1 MAGCFN
7 GQLCNSFAALP
18 SPFFHL
24 SILLMSDDSY
34 AQTVASAFE
43 KLNAG
48 DEAQASAASSRTF
61 WAAVAT
67 IAAVA
72 AVLAALGMYVIGADR
87 RAEEIRLQQ
96 AAGLAAQSLES
107 HILSTTEVVQKL
119 SMRFLPPTRLE
130 SQIASA
136 DFMAATI
143 MKERREI
150 LEVALVDKSATVIAN
165 WRSSE
170 TPSHELF
177 IKGER
182 ITAGHF
188 QKALDLVYEKDSS
201 AISGL
206 YTRPDTD
213 RVYASLITPSP
224 AADQMIVVRLDLSRL
239 LTAAIAR
246 SQAGGADYRF
256 SFVEDGQPLVPNS
269 PSTEATEEDHGVAAA
284 LRKLFGS
291 GRMHCT
297 VPLRFLG
304 IPVSSGAALEASSYA
319 HALFTTNRVQFLA
332 GAGLAALL
340 LLSLGF
346 LMHSLRQQQ
355 RAHRLLATEYA
366 LRRAMAESSVAGIR
380 VTDTNGKILY
390 VNETFQKIV
399 GYRADELVGLKP
411 PYPYWTADFTE
422 RVLAEP
428 PLDPGTPRPPV
439 EFEARHRNGDR
450 FFAELRTSKLY
461 DSRGREL
468 GYIGALYDV
477 TPEFQA
483 KQRLEEANERF
494 TRVMESMNSAIA
506 VVSAANRTKLAF
518 ANRTYRERFGEDA
531 AGAARL
537 LDAAAKLPQTPHR
550 SEIYDQETGRWWDA
564 KSQKITW
571 TKGEPAILVA
581 ASDVTARRE
590 FEIAREEQKRRA
602 ESTQRLVTMGEMA
615 SSLAHELNQ
624 PLAAIANYAGGAL
637 SRLEAHTLTDD
648 QSQMVFSKIES
659 LAERAGRIIVR
670 IRGFAKKTGA
680 VIEAVSAETVVSDTF
695 ELALIMA
702 KKFRARVEAD
712 IEPNLP
718 MIKGDSV
725 MLEQLLLNLIK
736 NALEA
741 AAESPVRDVL
751 VKVAAETL
759 PPPAPNGESRPVI
772 RFSVIDHGPGIPDA
786 AKAQLFDAFYS
797 TKSEGMGMGLNICR
811 TIAELHGGRI
821 TISDTPGGG
830 STFSFTAPVFS
841 PEALEQFLAAKRE
854 AAAAE
859 EAARSSRIN
868 GMS

>member
-1 MAGCFN
+1 M
-7 GQLCNSFAALP
+7 P
-18 SPFFHL
+18 
-24 SILLMSDDSY
+24 DDAY
-34 AQTVASAFE
+34 AQSVASAFE
-43 KLNAG
+43 KLNAV
-48 DEAQASAASSRTF
+48 DEAQASAASTRTF
-61 WAAVAT
+61 WAAVAA

-72 AVLAALGMYVIGADR
+72 AVLAAVGMYVIGADR

-119 SMRFLPPTRLE
+119 SMRFLPPSGLGPRL
-130 SQIASA
+130 ASA

-150 LEVALVDKSATVIAN
+150 LEVAVVDKSATVIAN
-165 WRSSE
+165 WTSIE
-170 TPSHELF
+170 TPSRELF
-177 IKGER
+177 RRGER
-182 ITAGHF
+182 ITAGRF
-188 QKALDLVYEKDSS
+188 QQALDLVYEKDSS

-206 YTRPDTD
+206 YTRPGTD

-224 AADQMIVVRLDLSRL
+224 AADQMIVVRLDLTRL
-239 LTAAIAR
+239 LSAAIAR
-246 SQAGGADYRF
+246 SNAGAADYRF
-256 SFVEDGQPLVPNS
+256 SFLENGKPLVPAS
-269 PSTEATEEDHGVAAA
+269 AAPEESDAGFAAA

-291 GRMHCT
+291 GRMQCT

-304 IPVSSGAALEASSYA
+304 IPVAPGAALEASSYA

-346 LMHSLRQQQ
+346 LIHSLRQQQ

-380 VTDTNGKILY
+380 VTDTNGRILY

-399 GYRADELVGLKP
+399 GYRADELVGMTP

-422 RVLAEP
+422 RILAEP

-439 EFEARHRNGDR
+439 EFEAQRRNGER
-450 FFAELRTSKLY
+450 FFAELRTSRLY

-468 GYIGALYDV
+468 GYIGALYDA

-483 KQRLEEANERF
+483 KLRLEEANERF
-494 TRVMESMNSAIA
+494 ARVMESMDSAVA
-506 VVSAANRTKLAF
+506 VVSARDRTKLAF
-518 ANRTYRERFGEDA
+518 ANRTYRERFGDDA

-537 LDAAAKLPQTPHR
+537 LAEAEKLPQAPHR
-550 SEIYDQETGRWWDA
+550 PEVYDRETQRWWDA
-564 KSQKITW
+564 KTQQITW
-571 TKGEPAILVA
+571 TKGEPAILVVL
-581 ASDVTARRE
+581 SDVTARRE

-637 SRLEAHTLTDD
+637 SRLDAHVLTDD
-648 QSQMVFSKIES
+648 QSHMVFSKIES

-680 VIEAVSAETVVSDTF
+680 VIEAVSAETVVSETF

-702 KKFRARVEAD
+702 KKFRARVDAD
-712 IEPNLP
+712 IAPSLP

-751 VKVAAETL
+751 VKVEAETL
-759 PPPAPNGESRPVI
+759 PPPAPGGDPRPVV
-772 RFSVIDHGPGIPDA
+772 RFSVIDHGPGIPEA
-786 AKAQLFDAFYS
+786 EKAQLFDAFYS

-821 TISDTPGGG
+821 VVTDTPGGG
-830 STFSFTAPVFS
+830 STFSFTAPVFT
-841 PEALEQFLAAKRE
+841 PEALEKFLAAKRE

-859 EAARSSRIN
+859 EAAREARI
-868 GMS
+868 GSGAS